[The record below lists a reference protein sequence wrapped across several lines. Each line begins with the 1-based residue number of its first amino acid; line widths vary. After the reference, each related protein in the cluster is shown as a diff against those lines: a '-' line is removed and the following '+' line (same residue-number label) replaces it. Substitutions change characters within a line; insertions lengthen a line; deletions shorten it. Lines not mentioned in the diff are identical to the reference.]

1 MSRGRAPYHQAVG
14 PAVEQQ
20 GLRDL
25 HRGTVVQEDLT
36 LAGDEIEQLQ
46 PIQAQAALE
55 PEGMGHVPVDQPPVG
70 PHGIAASH
78 RRKVVCAVQGVLFFR
93 IDRLGEG
100 GVYGIKRCR
109 PVHGGQEIVA
119 LQLQR
124 GFLLQTDRLGVR
136 GVGLVLVEQR

>member
-1 MSRGRAPYHQAVG
+1 MKKYITHFILCAI
-14 PAVEQQ
+14 
-20 GLRDL
+20 LL
-25 HRGTVVQEDLT
+25 
-36 LAGDEIEQLQ
+36 LAGCFL
-46 PIQAQAALE
+46 LFY
-55 PEGMGHVPVDQPPVG
+55 VW
-70 PHGIAASH
+70 
-78 RRKVVCAVQGVLFFR
+78 VV
-93 IDRLGEG
+93 IEG